1 MTVNERYK
9 RIADAPREVLERVD
23 LVLNGRDVAPVDD
36 ELKNRTITAME
47 AAKRLGVSRPTVYRM
62 VKDKE
67 LLTVEIRGIPRIWLP
82 SILAKV
88 PTAATMPN
96 ASRVSFL

>member
-1 MTVNERYK
+1 MTTNERLK
-9 RIADAPREVLERVD
+9 MVMDAPREILERVD
-23 LVLNGRDVAPVDD
+23 LVLCGRDVAPVDD

-67 LLTVEIRGIPRIWLP
+67 LLTVTIRGIPRIWLP
-82 SILAKV
+82 SVLAKV
-88 PTAATMPN
+88 PSSTVLPSVAGA
-96 ASRVSFL
+96 